1 MKGIILAGGSG
12 TRLYPI
18 TRGISKQLIPI
29 FDKPMI
35 YYPISVLMLAGIR
48 EILIISTPYDLP
60 GFQRLLGDGHELGV
74 SFSYAEQPSP
84 DGLAQAFIIG
94 ETFIGND
101 AVCLVLGDNIFYG
114 SGFSALLKASVHD
127 AEQDKK
133 ASVFGYYVNDPE
145 RYGVAEFDAMGHCLS
160 IEEKPAKPKSNYAVV
175 GLYFYPNSVVE
186 IAKHIKPSDRGELEI
201 TTVNQ
206 EYLNRKSLQVKPLQ
220 RGFAWLDTGT
230 HDSLSEASTFIE
242 VIEKRQGLKV
252 ACLEEIAYRKSWITK
267 EQLIEDAKPMI
278 KNDYGKYLMELAEG
292 KRK

>member
-74 SFSYAEQPSP
+74 SFSYAKQPSP

-127 AEQDKK
+127 AEQEEK

-145 RYGVAEFDAMGHCLS
+145 RYGVAEFDATGHCLS

-252 ACLEEIAYRKSWITK
+252 ACLEEIAYRKGWITK

-278 KNDYGKYLMELAEG
+278 KNDYGKYLMELPEG

>member
-48 EILIISTPYDLP
+48 EILIISTPYDLS

-74 SFSYAEQPSP
+74 SFSYAKQPSP

-127 AEQDKK
+127 AEQEEK

-145 RYGVAEFDAMGHCLS
+145 RYGVAEFDATGHCLS